1 MYTKITAEFASVDAA
16 ELAARAIKHNIDDVS
31 KISIHSKNIGAFDDD
46 SRTGILSPY
55 NVDALNYSGTY
66 FPVSTGAANISP
78 AVNSRGIYNYSDVE
92 YGTEAIIEVYGNDVA
107 IKETS
112 RLLTGLGGLK
122 IHRE

>member
-55 NVDALNYSGTY
+55 NVEALNFSGTY
-66 FPVSTGAANISP
+66 FPVSSGAANINP
-78 AVNSRGIYNYSDVE
+78 AVNSKGNYNYSDVE
-92 YGTEAIIEVYGNDVA
+92 YGTEAIIEVYGNDAA

>member
-55 NVDALNYSGTY
+55 NVDALNFSGTY
-66 FPVSTGAANISP
+66 FPVSSGTANITAST
-78 AVNSRGIYNYSDVE
+78 NSRGNYRYSDVE
-92 YGTEAIIEVYGNDVA
+92 YGTETIIEVYGNDIA